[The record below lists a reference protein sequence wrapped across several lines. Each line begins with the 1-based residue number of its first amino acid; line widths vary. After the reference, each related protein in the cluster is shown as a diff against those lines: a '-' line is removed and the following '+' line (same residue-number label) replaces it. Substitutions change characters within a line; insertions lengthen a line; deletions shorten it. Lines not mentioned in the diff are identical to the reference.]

1 MTDSQVL
8 TVWLQKGT
16 KILYAQERIVDIF
29 KILHSIQA
37 QIIPIWSPRESN
49 LIRLADE
56 CSKFKDSDDWGIAL
70 PAVRVIEKIFSV
82 KFTCDLFANST
93 NNKTEKFFSKVAA
106 PRSQGINCFMQDWSR
121 DFCYACPPVN
131 LIIDV
136 IRYIEKIPCKGVL
149 VVPYWQRNPFWSIIT
164 TDGFHLN
171 SIFTKFH
178 EFYPKIVTGEAL
190 ESSAF
195 QHGSRKRML
204 ALKFDTISDGET
216 SLQDRCLLNKCGICL

>member
-16 KILYAQERIVDIF
+16 KILHVQEKITEIF

-37 QIIPIWSPRESN
+37 RIIPIWSPRENN

-56 CSKFKDSDDWGIAL
+56 CSKFKDTDDWGLAL
-70 PAVRVIEKIFSV
+70 PAVRVIETIFEEEI
-82 KFTCDLFANST
+82 TCDLFANST

-106 PRSQGINCFMQDWSR
+106 PGSHGINCFMQDWSGE
-121 DFCYACPPVN
+121 FCYACPPVN

-136 IRYIEKIPCKGVL
+136 IRYIEKVPCRGVL
-149 VVPYWQRNPFWSIIT
+149 VVPYWQRNPFWSVLTI
-164 TDGFHLN
+164 DGFHLQQM
-171 SIFTKFH
+171 FTRFH
-178 EFYPKIVTGEAL
+178 EFWPKIVTGEAL

-195 QHGSRKRML
+195 QHGARKRML
-204 ALKFDTISDGET
+204 AVKFDTTRDSEI
-216 SLQDRCLLNKCGICL
+216 SLQDRCLLNKCGICQ